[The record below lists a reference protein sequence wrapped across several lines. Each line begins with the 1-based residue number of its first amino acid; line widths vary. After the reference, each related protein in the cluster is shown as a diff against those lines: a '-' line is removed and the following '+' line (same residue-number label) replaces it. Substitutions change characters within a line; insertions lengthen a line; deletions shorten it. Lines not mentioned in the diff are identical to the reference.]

1 MNKNFLSVLLFVF
14 LVLPITMF
22 SYQNCSELPAEDLE
36 NLAQKV
42 DLNGYEPLIIT
53 DLNQIDSKITLNCT
67 NTNDLENVFYSS
79 KDHICAIAKSECES
93 EQLIELGFSL
103 DEQENCFDAQDSEE
117 MSLNGFSRLSPE
129 ELGYESTASA
139 CTQIVIDHVNL
150 FTRECSLAINGCQIN
165 FLSSSNFIEDKFSI
179 CQ

>member
-1 MNKNFLSVLLFVF
+1 MNKSFLSVLLFVF

-22 SYQNCSELPAEDLE
+22 SYQNCSELPAEDIQKLS
-36 NLAQKV
+36 QKV
-42 DLNGYEPLIIT
+42 DFNGHEPLIIT

-67 NTNDLENVFYSS
+67 GADDMENVFYNS
-79 KDHICAIAKSECES
+79 KDHICAVAKSDCES

-103 DEQENCFDAQDSEE
+103 DEQDNCFDAQDSEE

-129 ELGYESTASA
+129 ELGYESTAGA
-139 CTQIVIDHVNL
+139 CTQIVMDHVNL
-150 FTRECSLAINGCQIN
+150 FTRECSLATNGCKIN
-165 FLSSSNFIEDKFSI
+165 FLRSNNFIEDRFSI